1 MSNNSQ
7 RHIVNFQKYLIGKT
21 ISKIRYLTDEEMELF
36 GWYKRPMVIVL
47 NDDTQIVL
55 QSDDEG
61 NDGGAAF
68 LYNGEQDIQETIYTI

>member
-1 MSNNSQ
+1 MNKGSEK
-7 RHIVNFQKYLIGKT
+7 IVKYLIGKT
-21 ISKIRYLTDEEMELF
+21 ISKIRYLTDEEMEMF

-47 NDDTQIVL
+47 NDNTQIVL

-68 LYNGEQDIQETIYTI
+68 LYNGDQNIQETIYTI

>member
-1 MSNNSQ
+1 MNNNSQ
-7 RHIVNFQKYLIGKT
+7 NQIALFQKLLIGRK
-21 ISKIRYLTDEEMELF
+21 ISNIRYLKDEEMEMF

-47 NDDTQIVL
+47 NDHTQIVL

-68 LYNGEQDIQETIYTI
+68 LYNGEQNIQETICTI

>member
-1 MSNNSQ
+1 MNNNSQ
-7 RHIVNFQKYLIGKT
+7 KHIAIFQKYLIGKT
-21 ISKIRYLTDEEMELF
+21 ISKIRYLTDEEMEMF

-47 NDDTQIVL
+47 NDHTQIVL

-68 LYNGEQDIQETIYTI
+68 LYNGEQNIQETICTI

>member
-1 MSNNSQ
+1 MNKGSEK
-7 RHIVNFQKYLIGKT
+7 IVKYLIGKT
-21 ISKIRYLTDEEMELF
+21 ISNIRYLTDEEMEMF

-47 NDDTQIVL
+47 NDNTQIVL

-68 LYNGEQDIQETIYTI
+68 LYNGDQNIQETIYTI

>member
-7 RHIVNFQKYLIGKT
+7 RHIVNFQKYLIGKK

>member
-1 MSNNSQ
+1 MKANNEHLEKFES
-7 RHIVNFQKYLIGKT
+7 ILKGKT
-21 ISKIRYLTDEEMELF
+21 ISNIRYLTDEEMEMF

-47 NDDTQIVL
+47 NDNTQIVL

-68 LYNGEQDIQETIYTI
+68 LYNGDQDFQETIYTI